1 MIRWFIDWLV
11 SLFKEKAVG
20 VRTNQILRGTYPLDE
35 GMRSRSLIL
44 NPGSVQEARLISGWG
59 GSHDSTDIPYVQ
71 AGAVSRI
78 RLTTGEV
85 MWVTSSPDELKH
97 VLSWPN

>member
-11 SLFKEKAVG
+11 ALFRAKAVG
-20 VRTNQILRGTYPLDE
+20 VRTNQILRGTRLDE

-44 NPGSVQEARLISGWG
+44 NPGSVQEASLISGWG
-59 GSHDSTDIPYVQ
+59 GSHDSTDVPYIQ

-78 RLTTGEV
+78 KLTTGEV
-85 MWVTSSPDELKH
+85 MWVTSSPEELKD
-97 VLSWPN
+97 VLSWPK